1 MLTTVLTLSLYG
13 GIAAAAVVLFRL
25 IPRLMPNVK
34 FLLWCLVFLR
44 LILPLDLVTIPFA
57 VSLQTVVP
65 ASSIAEALPA
75 RAAETTAETP
85 VEENR
90 PEPATSSVPA
100 VPKAAAGFDWMGLL
114 EDVWLAGM
122 ATCALLMVFFYARTS
137 FKKKHETSVK
147 GVYMSDHVLTPM
159 VMGIFRPKIVLP
171 ASVNPEAAGNI
182 LLHERTHIKRGDHIA
197 KPLFLLIA
205 AVHWFNPLVWLAYRL
220 AVRDMEMAVDE
231 AVLRASSA
239 DTRKAYA
246 TELLNAAQGGAAGF
260 PGFGESDVKRRIKS
274 ILNFKKPSR
283 WIAAASVLLVI
294 FAAVFLL
301 AGGEKAVTA
310 KPLYAYKSEY
320 VGDNSNTVGLL
331 ASLPYGA
338 ALQKTELR
346 TDAQPYGIVATY
358 DFSYFN
364 SIPEDYEAVWED
376 NAATVFAL
384 IGNVDEIYFNSGM
397 NTYYAAYRG
406 DFEVR
411 FKQDMRLFSKD
422 EATFAA
428 FLAELEEAPEPS
440 PSAPP
445 TVQPSVAPAQ
455 TPAPTPQPIITT
467 LPGYVMLGADDIMAD
482 FTMILPSDCTFN
494 AFWDY
499 ADYRRD
505 GLYAG
510 DISRRAYYMDG
521 PEAQNYGQ
529 LMDNHTSQIG
539 DWEEAEVNFK
549 NVGAWASGLDR
560 VVIGRFNSDDYDDV
574 LSGGSYDHI
583 TYYLI
588 FKEVRTL
595 VNGLG
600 DELSYHPCYSLD
612 FATVYYGANGT
623 ETEIFTEK
631 EIAAMVTSF
640 TLKGEKLYEPKKS
653 FDEMVKMAE
662 TKIIDALLN
671 ARTPEAKAMYISMG
685 KPENILPDGLSSL
698 GSCSYGAAAEDG
710 VRVFS
715 YWFKRDGM
723 ELTVRIG
730 MDTGEF
736 FGLSSNVSQT
746 PEPTPAP
753 TPKQ

>member
-13 GIAAAAVVLFRL
+13 GIAAAAVVLLRL
-25 IPRLMPNVK
+25 IPRLTPNVK

-44 LILPLDLVTIPFA
+44 LILPLDLVTIPSA

-85 VEENR
+85 VEGNR

-122 ATCALLMVFFYARTS
+122 ATCALLMVFFYARAS

-147 GVYMSDHVLTPM
+147 GVYMSDHVLTPV

-171 ASVNPEAAGNI
+171 ASVNPEAAANI

-239 DTRKAYA
+239 DIRKAYA
-246 TELLNAAQGGAAGF
+246 TELLNAAQGGAAVF

-294 FAAVFLL
+294 AAAVFLL

-331 ASLPYGA
+331 TSLPYGA

-397 NTYYAAYRG
+397 NTYYAAYRA
-406 DFEVR
+406 DFEAK

-422 EATFAA
+422 EAAFAA
-428 FLAELEEAPEPS
+428 FLAELEGASEPS

-445 TVQPSVAPAQ
+445 TLQPSAVSAAAVPASL
-455 TPAPTPQPIITT
+455 T
-467 LPGYVMLGADDIMAD
+467 LGANDILSD
-482 FTMILPSDCTFN
+482 FTM
-494 AFWDY
+494 
-499 ADYRRD
+499 
-505 GLYAG
+505 GLVEGCKDLESGFFSASFLYGPLDSASEPFAG
-510 DISRRAYYMDG
+510 DIFQQAYYADEG
-521 PEAQNYGQ
+521 YGQ
-529 LMDNHTSQIG
+529 FSGNHTERVG
-539 DWEEAEVNFK
+539 EYEEVVVNFK
-549 NVGAWASGLDR
+549 NGGTWVDGLEKIVLAHFRTEVAHPQNGFIAWDR
-560 VVIGRFNSDDYDDV
+560 T
-574 LSGGSYDHI
+574 
-583 TYYLI
+583 TYHLI
-588 FKEVRTL
+588 FREPIHSY
-595 VNGLG
+595 NGLG
-600 DELSYHPCYSLD
+600 DEIFYQDCYVLD
-612 FATVYYGANGT
+612 FVTACYDESGNVTPVL
-623 ETEIFTEK
+623 TEK
-631 EIAAMVTSF
+631 QIRSMVETF
-640 TLKGEKLYEPKKS
+640 ALKAEKPYKPKKS
-653 FDEMVKMAE
+653 FVEMAEMAE

-671 ARTPEAKAMYISMG
+671 ARTSEAKAMYISMG
-685 KPENILPDGLSSL
+685 KPETILPDSL
-698 GSCSYGAAAEDG
+698 PSFGSCSYGAVAENG
-710 VRVFS
+710 IRVFV

-736 FGLSSNVSQT
+736 LGLSSNVSQT
-746 PEPTPAP
+746 PAP